1 MREIRFVENSI
12 SIPLTFTSSNLSPDS
27 KNSIFNGLAT
37 VETAMTLTLPA
48 NLKILQSQ
56 VDSANAKG
64 WTVAGGTVV
73 SEEEYY
79 G

>member
-1 MREIRFVENSI
+1 MSI
-12 SIPLTFTSSNLSPDS
+12 I
-27 KNSIFNGLAT
+27 NGLAV
-37 VETAMTLTLPA
+37 VETTRTLTLPT

-64 WTVAGGTVV
+64 WTIAGGKVV

-79 G
+79 E